1 MLPQRERKIFVVFPS
16 EKRKKIERV
25 RERERKGKREKRRV
39 KERRRDRVMDR
50 EKKGKEKETRHR
62 ERETCV
68 EGKSTGR
75 VGRGF
80 NRRVQPQLSLAAFQF
95 LKWPARLLRGR

>member
-1 MLPQRERKIFVVFPS
+1 MRGKKEESERKGEKKKGRGWKKDGETERQSDGQRER
-16 EKRKKIERV
+16 
-25 RERERKGKREKRRV
+25 
-39 KERRRDRVMDR
+39 
-50 EKKGKEKETRHR
+50 KGKEKETRDR
-62 ERETCV
+62 EREMRV

-95 LKWPARLLRGR
+95 LKWLARLLRGR

>member
-1 MLPQRERKIFVVFPS
+1 MRGKKEESERKGERKKGRGWKKDGETERQSDGQRER
-16 EKRKKIERV
+16 
-25 RERERKGKREKRRV
+25 
-39 KERRRDRVMDR
+39 
-50 EKKGKEKETRHR
+50 KGKEKETRDR
-62 ERETCV
+62 EREMRV

-95 LKWPARLLRGR
+95 LKWLARLLRGR

>member
-1 MLPQRERKIFVVFPS
+1 MRGKKEESERKGERKKGRGWKKDGETERQSDGQRER
-16 EKRKKIERV
+16 
-25 RERERKGKREKRRV
+25 
-39 KERRRDRVMDR
+39 
-50 EKKGKEKETRHR
+50 KGKEKETRDR
-62 ERETCV
+62 EREMRV

-95 LKWPARLLRGR
+95 LKWLARLLRDR

>member
-1 MLPQRERKIFVVFPS
+1 MRG
-16 EKRKKIERV
+16 
-25 RERERKGKREKRRV
+25 RERERGR
-39 KERRRDRVMDR
+39 KEGGGRKTERQRDRVMDR
-50 EKKGKEKETRHR
+50 EKKGGKKKRREI
-62 ERETCV
+62 EREMRV

-95 LKWPARLLRGR
+95 LKWLRPPLAGPLSR

>member
-1 MLPQRERKIFVVFPS
+1 MRG
-16 EKRKKIERV
+16 
-25 RERERKGKREKRRV
+25 RERERKKGRGWKKDGETERQSDGQREKGGR
-39 KERRRDRVMDR
+39 KRDR
-50 EKKGKEKETRHR
+50 EI
-62 ERETCV
+62 EREMRV

-95 LKWPARLLRGR
+95 LKWLARLLRGR

>member
-1 MLPQRERKIFVVFPS
+1 MRG
-16 EKRKKIERV
+16 KKE
-25 RERERKGKREKRRV
+25 ESERKGERGRKEGGWKKDGETERQSDGQREKGGKKKRR
-39 KERRRDRVMDR
+39 EI
-50 EKKGKEKETRHR
+50 
-62 ERETCV
+62 EREMRV

-95 LKWPARLLRGR
+95 LKWLARLLRGR